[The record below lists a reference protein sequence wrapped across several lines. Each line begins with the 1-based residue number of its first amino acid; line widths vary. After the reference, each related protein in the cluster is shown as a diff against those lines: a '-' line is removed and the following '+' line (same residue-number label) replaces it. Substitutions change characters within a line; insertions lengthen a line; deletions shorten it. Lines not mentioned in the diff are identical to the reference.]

1 MFKITNAQLIEIAA
15 VDAGLDPFA
24 EYCTKGVYAAAGYKV
39 RAGEKPVLTL
49 ELWCPRVSKDSASE
63 ELLSSEQAQ
72 ENGEKSG
79 SSVSGM
85 FFAFKTCHL
94 FCRSQVQDA
103 EELALEK
110 EAKKLAKAQEKQF
123 KRAVMAQGGIA
134 PSQDYESLPAWCKR
148 KNGLAIDVAV
158 DEIAQQGYPVQNA
171 DELYVLL
178 AM

>member
-1 MFKITNAQLIEIAA
+1 MFKITNAQLIEMAA
-15 VDAGLDPFA
+15 VDAGLDPYA

-49 ELWCPRVSKDSASE
+49 ELWCPRQSKDSAQG
-63 ELLSSEQAQ
+63 ELLSSEPAQ
-72 ENGEKSG
+72 ENSG
-79 SSVSGM
+79 SSSTNL
-85 FFAFKTCHL
+85 FFQFKTCNL
-94 FCRSQVQDA
+94 FCRHQVVDA
-103 EELALEK
+103 EEAALEK
-110 EAKKLAKAQEKQF
+110 EAKKMAKAQEKQF

-134 PSQDYESLPAWCKR
+134 PSQDYESLPSWCKR

-158 DEIAQQGYPVQNA
+158 SEIAQQGYPVNNA